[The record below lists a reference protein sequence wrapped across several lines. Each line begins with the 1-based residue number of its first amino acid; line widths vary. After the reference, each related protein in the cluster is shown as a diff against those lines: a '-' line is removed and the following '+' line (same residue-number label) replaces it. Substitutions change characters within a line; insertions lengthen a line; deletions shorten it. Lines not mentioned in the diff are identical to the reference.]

1 MPLGA
6 TVARADLMNWPPGAH
21 ASTFGGNPVAIAA
34 SLATI
39 ELLEEGLVANAARM
53 GRYLLE
59 GLRALMDKHVI
70 IGDVRGKGLMIG
82 IELVKDRATK
92 EPHPEALHQVEEEC
106 FKRGLITLGCGV
118 STIRL
123 SPPLVID
130 QDQCEFALKTI
141 DESLGAVVG

>member
-1 MPLGA
+1 M
-6 TVARADLMNWPPGAH
+6 
-21 ASTFGGNPVAIAA
+21 AIAA

-39 ELLEEGLVANAARM
+39 ELLEESLVENAARM
-53 GRYLLE
+53 GQYLLE
-59 GLRALMDKHVI
+59 GFRALMDKHAI

-92 EPHPEALHQVEEEC
+92 EPHPEALEQVEKEC

-130 QDQCEFALKTI
+130 QDQCDFALKTI
-141 DESLGAVVG
+141 DEAIGAIEKR

>member
-1 MPLGA
+1 
-6 TVARADLMNWPPGAH
+6 
-21 ASTFGGNPVAIAA
+21 
-34 SLATI
+34 
-39 ELLEEGLVANAARM
+39 LLEEGLVANAAGM
-53 GRYLLE
+53 GQYLLE
-59 GLRALMDKHVI
+59 GFRALMDKHAI

-92 EPHPEALHQVEEEC
+92 EPHPEALEQVEKEC

-130 QDQCEFALKTI
+130 QDQCVFALKTI
-141 DESLGAVVG
+141 DEALGSVAKG